1 MFIRSNRMRVSGL
14 FHPLVLVAV
23 ASVLPLG
30 ALAQDM
36 DFDFDEGDVA
46 EPDLTPPVAG
56 EPTAEFTAALQL
68 YESSK
73 FEQAAI
79 ALQNV
84 VDGETGDDEGNV
96 QKAQFFLAKTLYS
109 LRFYQTALAIF
120 DEITRAS
127 LGHLY
132 FDETLQWLA
141 QLATQLPEPAGI
153 TDRIGRYPLARLETF
168 NTPENAEL
176 YNHLVYLMGR
186 YLYGDGDFETAVEFF
201 QKVGPSSPF
210 YVEAKFFE
218 GITYVRLRR
227 ARPAVAAFRTILDA
241 ANEGKAAIT
250 DKDRIRNLAWISLAR
265 VYYTSANRV
274 DPETGDT
281 DINGQILG
289 QAIESWN
296 QVDQGSEYWL
306 DALFE
311 SSWAFFIANDHSR
324 SLGNVHSLNS
334 PFFSGAYY
342 PEASVIKAV
351 TFFVNCQY
359 GNALATIGK
368 FHDRYD
374 PIATKLEE
382 TMAQYEDNVAFFDF
396 LLKVRSGEADLP
408 ESIRGI
414 VKSSLSDRTVLGH
427 VEYVRVLEEESKR
440 LDAMSSEFQDS
451 MVGSRILADIEI
463 ARSFAID
470 QTGDLTRGRYNRL
483 VNDLQDLAVQIDT
496 VELEILTAQR
506 EGLSTE
512 AKAATEIAATGQG
525 EVIVDEE
532 HQLWPFDGEY
542 WRDELGFYRQ
552 RVTHQCG
559 R

>member
-1 MFIRSNRMRVSGL
+1 MRVTGL
-14 FHPLVLVAV
+14 FHPWVLLAVTSIFPLVA
-23 ASVLPLG
+23 S
-30 ALAQDM
+30 AQDM
-36 DFDFDEGDVA
+36 DFDFDDSEVA
-46 EPDLTPPVAG
+46 PPDLTPPEAG
-56 EPTAEFTAALQL
+56 EPTAAFASALKLFESGAYEKASVALQ
-68 YESSK
+68 
-73 FEQAAI
+73 A
-79 ALQNV
+79 V
-84 VDGETGDDEGNV
+84 VDGETGDDAGNV
-96 QKAQFFLAKTLYS
+96 QKAQFFLAKS
-109 LRFYQTALAIF
+109 LFNLKFYQSALAIF
-120 DEITRAS
+120 DDITRAS

-132 FDETLQWLA
+132 FDETLEWLA

-153 TDRIGRYPLARLETF
+153 TDRIGRYPLARLDAF
-168 NTPENAEL
+168 NTPERATL

-201 QKVGPSSPF
+201 QKVSPTSKF
-210 YVEAKFFE
+210 FVEAKFFE
-218 GITYVRLRR
+218 GITHVRMRR
-227 ARPAVAAFRTILDA
+227 ARPAIAAFRTILEAVDS
-241 ANEGKAAIT
+241 GKTPID
-250 DKDRIRNLAWISLAR
+250 DKVRTRNLAWVSLAR

-274 DPETGDT
+274 DAETGDT
-281 DINGQILG
+281 EINGQILG

-296 QVDQGSEYWL
+296 QVDEGSEYWL

-334 PFFSGAYY
+334 PFFAGAYY
-342 PEASVIKAV
+342 PESSVIKAV

-359 GNALATIGK
+359 DNALSTIGK
-368 FHDRYD
+368 YHDRYD
-374 PIATKLEE
+374 PITAKLEE
-382 TMAQYEDNVAFFDF
+382 TMAQYADNTAFFEF
-396 LLKVRSGEADLP
+396 LLQVREGKADLP
-408 ESIRGI
+408 ASIEGI

-427 VEYVRVLEEESKR
+427 VEYVRLLEEESKR
-440 LDAMSSEFQDS
+440 LDSMSNDFQDS
-451 MVGSRILADIEI
+451 ALGARILADIEI

-483 VNDLQDLAVQIDT
+483 VNELQDLAVQIDT

-506 EGLSTE
+506 EGLSTQAEE
-512 AKAATEIAATGQG
+512 AARIASTGQG

>member
-1 MFIRSNRMRVSGL
+1 MRVTGL
-14 FHPLVLVAV
+14 FHPWVLVAV
-23 ASVLPLG
+23 ASVLPLS
-30 ALAQDM
+30 ATAQDM
-36 DFDFDEGDVA
+36 DFDFEESEA
-46 EPDLTPPVAG
+46 EQPDLTPPEAG
-56 EPTAEFTAALQL
+56 EPTAELAAALKL
-68 YESSK
+68 YESSNY
-73 FEQAAI
+73 EQAAM
-79 ALQNV
+79 ALQRV
-84 VDGETGDDEGNV
+84 VDGETGDDAGNV
-96 QKAQFFLAKTLYS
+96 QKAQFYLARSLYS
-109 LRFYQTALAIF
+109 LKFYQSALAIF

-168 NTPENAEL
+168 NTPQSAEL

-186 YLYGDGDFETAVEFF
+186 YLYGDGDFDTAVEFF
-201 QKVGPSSPF
+201 QKVSPSSPF
-210 YVEAKFFE
+210 FVEAKFFE
-218 GITYVRLRR
+218 GITHVRLRR

-241 ANEGKAAIT
+241 VNTGKTPVT

-289 QAIESWN
+289 QAVESWN
-296 QVDQGSEYWL
+296 QVGEGSEYWL

-311 SSWAFFIANDHSR
+311 SSWAFFIANDHAR
-324 SLGNVHSLNS
+324 SLGNIHSLNS
-334 PFFSGAYY
+334 PFFAGAYY
-342 PEASVIKAV
+342 PEAAVIKAV

-359 GNALATIGK
+359 SNALSTIGK

-374 PIATKLEE
+374 PIATQLEE
-382 TMAQYEDNVAFFDF
+382 TMAKYEDNTAFFDF
-396 LLKVRSGEADLP
+396 LLKVRSGQADLP
-408 ESIRGI
+408 PSVLGL

-427 VEYVRVLEEESKR
+427 VEYVRVLEEENKR
-440 LDAMSSEFQDS
+440 LDAASREFQDS
-451 MVGSRILADIEI
+451 MLGARILADIEI

-483 VNDLQDLAVQIDT
+483 INDLQDLAVQIDT

-512 AKAATEIAATGQG
+512 ARAAADIAKTGQG